1 MELSQYYKVV
11 GVFDHDTKIMVDRDY
26 INISGIEY
34 KIIEL
39 SEKETCVKLTSKG
52 LKQLKKRVR
61 EWLYNFIVE
70 DLESRF
76 YFGIEE
82 DLEPHVFKQVRSLIK

>member
-11 GVFDHDTKIMVDRDY
+11 GKFDKDTKIIVDRDY
-26 INISGIEY
+26 IDISGIEY

-39 SEKETCVKLTSKG
+39 SETETTVQLTSKG

-70 DLESRF
+70 DLECRF
-76 YFGIEE
+76 FFGSDE
-82 DLEPHVFKQVRSLIK
+82 DLEPHVFKQVRSLRK